1 MSDTPIQGNFLPSLN
16 RQTVRC
22 LTHCRSQTKKT
33 CNKKFN
39 CKKKEALMTTKGFEP
54 LQEIPMRRL
63 TDFYQKDT
71 KSYLESDINVSKIV
85 SCFGAGSKTYH
96 TP

>member
-1 MSDTPIQGNFLPSLN
+1 MSDTPIQANFLPSLN
-16 RQTVRC
+16 RRKVRR

-39 CKKKEALMTTKGFEP
+39 CKKKRALMTTKGFEP

-71 KSYLESDINVSKIV
+71 KSYLESDIKVSKDSV
-85 SCFGAGSKTYH
+85 VFWCGQ
-96 TP
+96 

>member
-1 MSDTPIQGNFLPSLN
+1 
-16 RQTVRC
+16 
-22 LTHCRSQTKKT
+22 
-33 CNKKFN
+33 
-39 CKKKEALMTTKGFEP
+39 MTTKGFEP